1 LNSLPLPSIIA
12 SVLTAFLWGLVATSS
27 LVVGGLLA
35 SWWTPGRR
43 TLGVIMA
50 FGAGVLI
57 SAVAYE
63 LVFEALQ
70 LAKLTG
76 FPTLGFFSGAFT
88 FFFADWLIGRM
99 GGSER
104 TAIEATHQSNLV
116 VPLVLA
122 IILDG
127 VPESVVIGLGILQG
141 GTVSAAMLVAVF
153 ISNLPE
159 AVAAT
164 TGMRSG
170 GWSRTR
176 ILSLWLVIAVVCAA
190 ASAAGYGLLG
200 NLSPLWLSFVQTF
213 AAGAILMMLANTM
226 IPEAYEHGGKL
237 AGIFLV
243 LGFAAC
249 VWVIVLEHVGSG

>member
-1 LNSLPLPSIIA
+1 
-12 SVLTAFLWGLVATSS
+12 
-27 LVVGGLLA
+27 
-35 SWWTPGRR
+35 
-43 TLGVIMA
+43 MA
-50 FGAGVLI
+50 FGAGVLF

-63 LVFEALQ
+63 LVFEAVQ
-70 LAKLTG
+70 LAKFTG
-76 FPTLGFFSGAFT
+76 FPTLGFFAGAFT
-88 FFFADWLIGRM
+88 FFFSDRLIGGM
-99 GGSER
+99 GGSQRKEL
-104 TAIEATHQSNLV
+104 EATHQSNLV

-127 VPESVVIGLGILQG
+127 VPESVVIGLGILKG
-141 GTVSAAMLVAVF
+141 GSVSLAMLVAVF

-170 GWSRTR
+170 GWSRR
-176 ILSLWLVIAVVCAA
+176 KILLLWLVIAVVCAG

-200 NLSPLWLSFVQTF
+200 NLSPQWLSFVQTF

-237 AGIFLV
+237 AGVFLV
-243 LGFAAC
+243 TGFAIC
-249 VWVIVLEHVGSG
+249 VWVIVLEHAATG